1 MVIDEGLR
9 TANDFKNH
17 MYNQF
22 LQKFPLDSLKEMPL
36 DKYTNLKGYQGGL
49 GNSFCYWIESIL
61 ENLGSIWGGTSY
73 KFGIYRYAK
82 RPDNPTVVVSDDEY
96 AWYKKYNAPNRY
108 EAYKIV
114 LNTIIKIAQL
124 ANEGRFAEIDNITEL
139 GDVVKWKIAFLY
151 SNKKLIPIYKRE
163 MLDEVAV
170 KLGYVDVK
178 SARIS
183 ELQSFIYDK
192 KGEQDLFDYYD
203 YLLTLCSDID
213 KTLDEE
219 DITSYALNISF
230 NEEKLR
236 KLISSYKSDFHKY
249 INQELYKWRAV
260 KHFQKYWNIDAEDF
274 KAMLESALGFK
285 DDNLLAG
292 SMYFPKKMLYRFCE
306 IDNLEVKQMFIN
318 LFDETIDLAERINT
332 FISSSDELLNR
343 FDPTKQHYQDLRAI
357 STYLWLMYPDK
368 YYIYKYDCIT
378 SLANKIDVVYKKQN
392 KIKGQNVVNVY
403 TIYDLVAE
411 ALKCDEELQ
420 NMLKE
425 ALTDDCYND
434 PESRTLA
441 IDFGYYLKEYYKEQH
456 VWVYAAGENA
466 EKWEE
471 CVRDGIMCVGWDEI
485 GDCSQYL
492 SKKDVANRLIEIYGG
507 DSSRMN
513 DSKSIWDFANELKEG
528 DIVFTKRG
536 QSTLIGRG
544 TVTGEYVYDDSRKD
558 FKNIRTI
565 KWDSVGEWKI
575 EENFALKTLTDITD
589 SKKFIEKLN
598 MAIEGKVISTEND
611 NNTPRRWWLNANP
624 KFWSLSGWIVG
635 DKQDYTLYNSNGNKR
650 RIYQN
655 FLDAKEG
662 DSVICYESTPTKQIL
677 CIAEISKAND
687 GKRIWFRK
695 TETLNNPI
703 DFEVIKNIPELQKM
717 EYLVNSQGS
726 FFKLTED
733 EYNIIMD
740 IIRES
745 NDNPIV
751 ANNFTPYTEQDFLNE
766 VFMSKEDYT
775 NLRNQLL
782 FKKNIILQ
790 GAPGVGKTFSAKRLA
805 YSIMGKKDD
814 TRICMVQ
821 FHQNYSYEDFVE
833 GYKPEDSGFKLRKG
847 IFYDFCT
854 KAKNNSNEEYFLIID
869 EINRGNLSKIFG
881 ELLMLIEKDYREE
894 KMTLAYSAQEF
905 YVPKNLHIIGMMN
918 TADRSLAMI
927 DYALRRRFSF
937 FELKPGFESD
947 GFKKQKQLF
956 DNEKYN
962 KLVSTIIE
970 LNKAIVKDDSLGAG
984 FEIGHSY
991 LCLSDKEKLTN
1002 EWLNS
1007 VVLYDILP
1015 TLQEYWFDNKE
1026 AVKRWTEELRKSIND

>member
-1 MVIDEGLR
+1 M
-9 TANDFKNH
+9 
-17 MYNQF
+17 
-22 LQKFPLDSLKEMPL
+22 
-36 DKYTNLKGYQGGL
+36 
-49 GNSFCYWIESIL
+49 
-61 ENLGSIWGGTSY
+61 
-73 KFGIYRYAK
+73 
-82 RPDNPTVVVSDDEY
+82 
-96 AWYKKYNAPNRY
+96 
-108 EAYKIV
+108 
-114 LNTIIKIAQL
+114 
-124 ANEGRFAEIDNITEL
+124 
-139 GDVVKWKIAFLY
+139 
-151 SNKKLIPIYKRE
+151 
-163 MLDEVAV
+163 
-170 KLGYVDVK
+170 
-178 SARIS
+178 
-183 ELQSFIYDK
+183 
-192 KGEQDLFDYYD
+192 
-203 YLLTLCSDID
+203 
-213 KTLDEE
+213 
-219 DITSYALNISF
+219 
-230 NEEKLR
+230 
-236 KLISSYKSDFHKY
+236 
-249 INQELYKWRAV
+249 
-260 KHFQKYWNIDAEDF
+260 
-274 KAMLESALGFK
+274 
-285 DDNLLAG
+285 
-292 SMYFPKKMLYRFCE
+292 
-306 IDNLEVKQMFIN
+306 
-318 LFDETIDLAERINT
+318 
-332 FISSSDELLNR
+332 
-343 FDPTKQHYQDLRAI
+343 
-357 STYLWLMYPDK
+357 
-368 YYIYKYDCIT
+368 
-378 SLANKIDVVYKKQN
+378 
-392 KIKGQNVVNVY
+392 
-403 TIYDLVAE
+403 
-411 ALKCDEELQ
+411 
-420 NMLKE
+420 
-425 ALTDDCYND
+425 
-434 PESRTLA
+434 
-441 IDFGYYLKEYYKEQH
+441 
-456 VWVYAAGENA
+456 
-466 EKWEE
+466 
-471 CVRDGIMCVGWDEI
+471 
-485 GDCSQYL
+485 
-492 SKKDVANRLIEIYGG
+492 
-507 DSSRMN
+507 
-513 DSKSIWDFANELKEG
+513 
-528 DIVFTKRG
+528 
-536 QSTLIGRG
+536 
-544 TVTGEYVYDDSRKD
+544 
-558 FKNIRTI
+558 
-565 KWDSVGEWKI
+565 
-575 EENFALKTLTDITD
+575 
-589 SKKFIEKLN
+589 
-598 MAIEGKVISTEND
+598 
-611 NNTPRRWWLNANP
+611 
-624 KFWSLSGWIVG
+624 
-635 DKQDYTLYNSNGNKR
+635 YNSNGNKR

-703 DFEVIKNIPELQKM
+703 DFEIIKNIPELQKM

-726 FFKLTED
+726 FFKLTEE

-740 IIRES
+740 IIRDA
-745 NDNPIV
+745 NDNPIIV
-751 ANNFTPYTEQDFLNE
+751 TNTTSYTEQDFLNE

-947 GFKKQKQLF
+947 GFKKQKHLF

-991 LCLSDKEKLTN
+991 LCLSDKDKLTN

>member
-1 MVIDEGLR
+1 MVKDKGLKSNKKDLR
-9 TANDFKNH
+9 DYL
-17 MYNQF
+17 YNQF
-22 LQKFPLDSLKEMPL
+22 LLVFPIGSLNEMPL
-36 DKYTNLKGYQGGL
+36 NRYTNLKGTTSYK
-49 GNSFCYWIESIL
+49 SFCYWIESL
-61 ENLGSIWGGTSY
+61 LRYLGSIRGGTSY

-82 RPDNPTVVVSDDEY
+82 KPNNTSVVVSDDEY
-96 AWYKKYNAPNRY
+96 AWYKKYNASNRN

-114 LNTIIKIAQL
+114 LNTVIKIAEL
-124 ANEGRFAEIDNITEL
+124 ANEGRFSEIDNITEL
-139 GDVVKWKIAFLY
+139 GDAVKWKIAFLY
-151 SNKKLIPIYKRE
+151 SNKKLIPIYIRE
-163 MLDEVAV
+163 MIEEVAV
-170 KLGYVDVK
+170 KLGYEDVK

-219 DITSYALNISF
+219 VITSYALNISF

-318 LFDETIDLAERINT
+318 LFDETIDLAERINS
-332 FISSSDELLNR
+332 FISSSDELLKS
-343 FDPTKQHYQDLRAI
+343 FDLTKQHYQDLRAI

-368 YYIYKYDCIT
+368 YYIYKSDCIT

-441 IDFGYYLKEYYKEQH
+441 IDFGYYLKEYYMVQ
-456 VWVYAAGENA
+456 
-466 EKWEE
+466 
-471 CVRDGIMCVGWDEI
+471 
-485 GDCSQYL
+485 
-492 SKKDVANRLIEIYGG
+492 
-507 DSSRMN
+507 
-513 DSKSIWDFANELKEG
+513 
-528 DIVFTKRG
+528 
-536 QSTLIGRG
+536 
-544 TVTGEYVYDDSRKD
+544 
-558 FKNIRTI
+558 
-565 KWDSVGEWKI
+565 
-575 EENFALKTLTDITD
+575 
-589 SKKFIEKLN
+589 
-598 MAIEGKVISTEND
+598 
-611 NNTPRRWWLNANP
+611 NNNNNSPQRWWLIANP
-624 KFWSLSGWIVG
+624 KYWSFTSWLV
-635 DKQDYTLYNSNGNKR
+635 DEQQDYTLYNANGNKR

-677 CIAEISKAND
+677 CLAEVSKAND
-687 GKRIWFRK
+687 GERVWFRK
-695 TETLNNPI
+695 TETLNNPV
-703 DFEVIKNIPELQKM
+703 DFDLIKDIPELQKM
-717 EYLVNSQGS
+717 EYIVNSLGT
-726 FFKLTED
+726 FFKLTEE

-740 IIRES
+740 IIREA
-745 NDNPIV
+745 NDGPIITS
-751 ANNFTPYTEQDFLNE
+751 NFTPYTEQDFLNE

-947 GFKKQKQLF
+947 GFKKQKHLF

-1007 VVLYDILP
+1007 VVLYDIVP

>member
-1 MVIDEGLR
+1 MLNDMVKDKGLKSNKKDLR
-9 TANDFKNH
+9 DYL
-17 MYNQF
+17 YNQF
-22 LQKFPLDSLKEMPL
+22 LLVFPIESLNEMPL
-36 DKYTNLKGYQGGL
+36 NRYTNLKGTTSYK
-49 GNSFCYWIESIL
+49 SFCYWIESIL
-61 ENLGSIWGGTSY
+61 RYLGSIRGGTSY

-82 RPDNPTVVVSDDEY
+82 KPNNTSVVVSDDEY
-96 AWYKKYNAPNRY
+96 AWYKKYNAPNRN

-114 LNTIIKIAQL
+114 LNTVIKIAEL
-124 ANEGRFAEIDNITEL
+124 ANEGRFSEIDNITEL
-139 GDVVKWKIAFLY
+139 GDAVKWKIAFLY
-151 SNKKLIPIYKRE
+151 SNKKLIPIYIRE
-163 MLDEVAV
+163 MIEEVAV
-170 KLGYVDVK
+170 KLGYKDVK

-183 ELQSFIYDK
+183 ELQSFIYEK

-230 NEEKLR
+230 NEEKLS

-318 LFDETIDLAERINT
+318 LFDETIDLAERINS

-368 YYIYKYDCIT
+368 YYIYKSDCIT

-441 IDFGYYLKEYYKEQH
+441 IDFGYYLKEYYMVQ
-456 VWVYAAGENA
+456 
-466 EKWEE
+466 
-471 CVRDGIMCVGWDEI
+471 
-485 GDCSQYL
+485 
-492 SKKDVANRLIEIYGG
+492 
-507 DSSRMN
+507 
-513 DSKSIWDFANELKEG
+513 
-528 DIVFTKRG
+528 
-536 QSTLIGRG
+536 
-544 TVTGEYVYDDSRKD
+544 
-558 FKNIRTI
+558 
-565 KWDSVGEWKI
+565 
-575 EENFALKTLTDITD
+575 
-589 SKKFIEKLN
+589 
-598 MAIEGKVISTEND
+598 
-611 NNTPRRWWLNANP
+611 NNNNNSPQRWWLIANP
-624 KFWSLSGWIVG
+624 KYWSFTSWLV
-635 DKQDYTLYNSNGNKR
+635 DEQQDYTLYNANGNKR

-677 CIAEISKAND
+677 CLAEVSKAND
-687 GKRIWFRK
+687 GERVWFRK
-695 TETLNNPI
+695 TETLNNPV
-703 DFEVIKNIPELQKM
+703 DFDLIKDIPELQKM
-717 EYLVNSQGS
+717 EYIVNSLGT
-726 FFKLTED
+726 FFKLTEE

-740 IIRES
+740 IIREA
-745 NDNPIV
+745 NDGPIITS
-751 ANNFTPYTEQDFLNE
+751 NFTPYTEQDFLNE

-782 FKKNIILQ
+782 FKKNVILQ

-1007 VVLYDILP
+1007 VVLYDIVP